1 MHAVALAARFLSD
14 CFSSVETQIG
24 SRYAIWESRAK
35 AATIVYTVL
44 VIGLHSLYRSETG
57 GSAKQSFLSAGSF
70 PCICSHVG
78 RVNCIANLFAN
89 ENIPPCQEGPLQ
101 LIFISPRAEDVCQY
115 LPDNTAATHR
125 NKALR
130 STAGRVA
137 MKREKT

>member
-57 GSAKQSFLSAGSF
+57 VVLSSHSCQQGPF
-70 PCICSHVG
+70 P
-78 RVNCIANLFAN
+78 AYAAMW
-89 ENIPPCQEGPLQ
+89 
-101 LIFISPRAEDVCQY
+101 AE
-115 LPDNTAATHR
+115 
-125 NKALR
+125 
-130 STAGRVA
+130 
-137 MKREKT
+137 